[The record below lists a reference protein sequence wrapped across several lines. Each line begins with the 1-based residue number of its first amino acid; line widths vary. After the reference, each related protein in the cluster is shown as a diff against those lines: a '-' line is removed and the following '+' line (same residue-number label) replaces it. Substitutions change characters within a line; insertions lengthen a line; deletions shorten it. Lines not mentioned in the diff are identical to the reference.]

1 MAANVGNSE
10 PYGHSTDHPHPN
22 ILQANEDA
30 ASPLAENRRYLL
42 HDDDLINPF
51 LPNNAVSSTTVQLI
65 KMILVGAIMLPIRLI
80 VTMIGFFGGWAAAA
94 IYTCVHPPATAE
106 ELEHPFPLKAHFHL
120 KALRF
125 FSRLCLWGFGYW
137 YVDQRDLCNYG
148 KRPDGSLREAPMIVM
163 NHVTIVDAFFL
174 ITYHDMMALG
184 KKSLVDA
191 PFVSSI
197 GAAEQV
203 IGVDRESPEA
213 RKATAEE
220 ICRRVQ
226 WPPEKEQ
233 QYGRFRPMII
243 FPEGTCTNTSCMVEF
258 RLGAFQPG
266 VAVQPI
272 VLRYPYRHYD
282 CSWCDTGGFL
292 WILLGMWCQVY
303 NRMEAMY
310 LPVYEPSDEEKKDPV
325 LFARNVRRA
334 MSEASK
340 IPLTDHNYLDMLALH
355 CADECG
361 LDSHNI
367 NIEMGKFK
375 FLGLD
380 RVKACLRRF
389 AGLDSDRDGFLT
401 LEDFAAYTG
410 LLGEYP
416 TLLRGMFESWT
427 AGSARGMM
435 SFRQFLVVTTA
446 KVRKVDGAAPAAEDG
461 SLFLPEASDEE
472 RAAAAR
478 VCFETFFSRSGAPV
492 SVGPFSATM
501 RRLTP
506 LSELGTAAFDAEM
519 QRMFTAY
526 AEPNGGGMSSATF
539 AQLEQ
544 FLTRVDV

>member
-1 MAANVGNSE
+1 MIVPTSE
-10 PYGHSTDHPHPN
+10 PYTTVHN
-22 ILQANEDA
+22 IEHNKEDPT
-30 ASPLAENRRYLL
+30 SDIRRELL
-42 HDDDLINPF
+42 RDDDLVNPF
-51 LPNNAVSSTTVQLI
+51 LPNSKVSRTPQQRL
-65 KMILVGAIMLPIRLI
+65 KMFFVGLAMVPVRFV
-80 VTMIGFFGGWAAAA
+80 VTAIGFFGASFVAWLYVTLFGPK
-94 IYTCVHPPATAE
+94 TEEERKHPM
-106 ELEHPFPLKAHFHL
+106 PFRSRTHL
-120 KALRF
+120 RLLRF
-125 FSRLCLWGFGYW
+125 FGRLSLWGCGYW
-137 YVDQRDLCNYG
+137 YIDQRDLCNYG
-148 KRPDGSLREAPMIVM
+148 KRPDGSLREAPVVIT
-163 NHVTIVDAFFL
+163 NHVTIIDGFFL

-272 VLRYPYRHYD
+272 ILRYPYRHYD

-539 AQLEQ
+539 AQLACRFQGILEQ
-544 FLTRVDV
+544 FLTIV